1 MASGGLLVAGASF
14 AAFRGLHWG
23 LQLMPTPESIRE
35 RWMWRNIFVSLMHSL
50 LSGTGALVGLWL
62 FPQMVTDPIYDHPS
76 WARVLVAVSVGYFV
90 ADGVDMLWNQT
101 LAQTWDL
108 LCHHLVVVS
117 CLSTAVVSGHF
128 VGFSMVSL
136 LLELNSICLHLRK
149 LLLLSHK
156 ASSLAFRVSSWATLT
171 TLVLFRLLPL
181 GWMSLW
187 LFRQH
192 YQVSL
197 ALVILCGTGLV
208 TVGSISISL
217 GVRILIKDVLQPRPY
232 PFILVHKETQQTK
245 TCEPV
250 TRNNSTLSLKGME
263 VFSSVSPQE
272 GGAGKRRW

>member
-1 MASGGLLVAGASF
+1 MAVPSKDQDTGGSGHAKSSDLESC
-14 AAFRGLHWG
+14 
-23 LQLMPTPESIRE
+23 LQ
-35 RWMWRNIFVSLMHSL
+35 
-50 LSGTGALVGLWL
+50 
-62 FPQMVTDPIYDHPS
+62 
-76 WARVLVAVSVGYFV
+76 
-90 ADGVDMLWNQT
+90 
-101 LAQTWDL
+101 
-108 LCHHLVVVS
+108 VVS

-187 LFRQH
+187 LFQQH

-263 VFSSVSPQE
+263 VFSSVNPQG

>member
-14 AAFRGLHWG
+14 TVFRGLHWG
-23 LQLMPTPESIRE
+23 LQLLPTPESVRD
-35 RWMWRNIFVSLMHSL
+35 RWMWQNIFVSLIHSL

-62 FPQMVTDPIYDHPS
+62 FPQMVADPIHDHPP

-101 LAQTWDL
+101 LAQAWDL
-108 LCHHLVVVS
+108 LCHHLAVVS

-136 LLELNSICLHLRK
+136 LLELNSICLHVRK

-171 TLVLFRLLPL
+171 TLALFRLLPL

-187 LFRQH
+187 LFRE
-192 YQVSL
+192 YNQVSL
-197 ALVILCGTGLV
+197 PLVILCGIGLV
-208 TVGSISISL
+208 TVGSMSISL
-217 GVRILIKDVLQPRPY
+217 GIRILIKDVLQSRPY
-232 PFILVHKETQQTK
+232 PFILIHKETQQTK
-245 TCEPV
+245 SSEPV
-250 TRNNSTLSLKGME
+250 SRNSSTLSLNCGE
-263 VFSSVSPQE
+263 VFSSVSPQR
-272 GGAGKRRW
+272 GGAGKR

>member
-1 MASGGLLVAGASF
+1 MASWGLLVAGASF

-23 LQLMPTPESIRE
+23 LQLLPTPKSVRD
-35 RWMWRNIFVSLMHSL
+35 RWMWRNIFVSLIHSL
-50 LSGTGALVGLWL
+50 LSGVGALVGLWL
-62 FPQMVTDPIYDHPS
+62 FPQMVTDPINDHPP
-76 WARVLVAVSVGYFV
+76 WAQDLVAVSVGYFA

-101 LAQTWDL
+101 LAQAWDL
-108 LCHHLVVVS
+108 LCHHLAVVS
-117 CLSTAVVSGHF
+117 CLSTAVVSGHY

-156 ASSLAFRVSSWATLT
+156 APSLAFRVSSWASLA

-187 LFRQH
+187 LSRQH
-192 YQVSL
+192 YQLSL
-197 ALVILCGTGLV
+197 ALVLLCVAGLV
-208 TVGSISISL
+208 TVGSISIST
-217 GVRILIKDVLQPRPY
+217 GIRILTKDILQSRPY
-232 PFILVHKETQQTK
+232 PFILMHKETK

-250 TRNNSTLSLKGME
+250 ARNTSTLSLKGVE
-263 VFSSVSPQE
+263 VFSSVSPQG

>member
-14 AAFRGLHWG
+14 AAFQGLHWG
-23 LQLMPTPESIRE
+23 LQLMPTPESVRD

-101 LAQTWDL
+101 LAQAWDL

-187 LFRQH
+187 LFQQH
-192 YQVSL
+192 Y
-197 ALVILCGTGLV
+197 
-208 TVGSISISL
+208 
-217 GVRILIKDVLQPRPY
+217 QPRPY

-263 VFSSVSPQE
+263 VFSSVNPQG

>member
-14 AAFRGLHWG
+14 AAFQGLHWG
-23 LQLMPTPESIRE
+23 LQLMPTPESVRD

-101 LAQTWDL
+101 LAQAWDL

-156 ASSLAFRVSSWATLT
+156 ASSLAFR
-171 TLVLFRLLPL
+171 
-181 GWMSLW
+181 
-187 LFRQH
+187 
-192 YQVSL
+192 
-197 ALVILCGTGLV
+197 
-208 TVGSISISL
+208 
-217 GVRILIKDVLQPRPY
+217 PRPY

-250 TRNNSTLSLKGME
+250 TRNNSTLSLKDPRRNLA
-263 VFSSVSPQE
+263 VSSYVQT
-272 GGAGKRRW
+272 